1 MKYTTKATAPM
12 MTKTPSGETLLEA
25 CGGETVAQAR
35 LVRMSNIYTQS
46 KGAPR
51 KFNEGYNVS
60 TGSLTIGCYHDIQ
73 IVVAKE

>member
-1 MKYTTKATAPM
+1 M

-51 KFNEGYNVS
+51 KFNEG
-60 TGSLTIGCYHDIQ
+60 CYISAGNRARGGYRDIQ